1 MNDLER
7 RVDELTLIV
16 ADLVQKN
23 ALLEDEVQR
32 LKPKTKASIPPYCFL
47 GENTNIDPTV
57 RFMAPNKKHAI
68 YIGNN
73 VKIRRGAEWIGPI
86 RVGSGCSFN
95 RDTYIRANVTI
106 GRNCN
111 IGAFTRLITDSHE
124 VAGPKRRAGKG
135 SFPPIIIS
143 DGTWIGANVTVLGGV
158 TIGEGCVIAAGAVIT
173 KDVPAHTLVGGV
185 PGKVIKNLDKDT
197 PHDALQRVS

>member
-1 MNDLER
+1 MNDLEK
-7 RVDELTLIV
+7 RVDELAQLV
-16 ADLVQKN
+16 ADLAQKN
-23 ALLEDEVQR
+23 AKLESEIQR
-32 LKPKTKASIPPYCFL
+32 LKPKTKAHIPPYCFL
-47 GENTNIDPTV
+47 GENTNIDPTAW
-57 RFMAPNKKHAI
+57 FMAPNEKHPI
-68 YIGNN
+68 HIGNN

-86 RVGSGCSFN
+86 KVGSGCSFN

-135 SFPPIIIS
+135 SFPPIIIG

-173 KDVPAHTLVGGV
+173 KDVPPNTMVGGV
-185 PGKVIKNLDKDT
+185 PAKVIKSLD
-197 PHDALQRVS
+197 